1 MALIEKLTDIADAI
15 RGKTG
20 KTEGLTLDQMASE
33 IAGLQTGMG
42 DNSHPYDMGE
52 FVLDSDMKTMNHGIG
67 SGIHHSL
74 GEVPDFIVIWTD
86 DFSDLT
92 PDNLSEQSAN
102 VGYVW
107 LNRITGLPQR
117 VTSAIANEFGLYVP
131 FYVDSDSYRLEA
143 FIPSSNSYYLGA
155 NTFPTNNALYL
166 PQQGTNYYWRAGVT
180 YRYFVSKAWWN
191 VGGAANVE

>member
-1 MALIEKLTDIADAI
+1 MALTEKLTAIADAI

-20 KTEGLTLDQMASE
+20 KTEEMTLDQMATE
-33 IAGLQTGMG
+33 IAGITGGGG
-42 DNSHPYDMGE
+42 DGLPYDMGE
-52 FVLDSDMKTMNHGIG
+52 FVLDSDMKGMHHRSG

-86 DFSDLT
+86 DFSDLN
-92 PDNLSEQSAN
+92 PDNLSEQQVN

-117 VTSAIANEFGLYVP
+117 ATSTATNEISLYIP
-131 FYVDSDSYRLEA
+131 FYVDSGSYRLNA
-143 FIPSSNSYYLGA
+143 FIPTSTVYYLGA
-155 NTFPTNNALYL
+155 DTFPTNNAFYL
-166 PQQGTNYYWRAGVT
+166 PQHGSKEYWRTGVT

>member
-1 MALIEKLTDIADAI
+1 MSVNSKMTAIADAI

-20 KTEGLTLDQMASE
+20 KTEEMTLDQMATE
-33 IAGLQTGMG
+33 IAGITGGGG
-42 DNSHPYDMGE
+42 DGLPYDMGE
-52 FVLDSDMKTMNHGIG
+52 FVLDSDMKEMKHKNG

-86 DFSDLT
+86 DFSDLN

-117 VTSAIANEFGLYVP
+117 ATSAVTNEFSLYIP
-131 FYVDSDSYRLEA
+131 FCVDSGSYRLSA
-143 FIPSSNSYYLGA
+143 FIPTSYAYYLDS
-155 NTFPTNNALYL
+155 NTFPTNNAFYL
-166 PQQGTNYYWRAGVT
+166 PQQGAYDYWRTGVT

>member
-1 MALIEKLTDIADAI
+1 MALTEKLTAIADAI

-20 KTEGLTLDQMASE
+20 KTEEMTLDQMATE
-33 IAGLQTGMG
+33 IAGITGGGG
-42 DNSHPYDMGE
+42 DGLAYDMGE
-52 FVLDSDMKTMNHGIG
+52 FVLDSDMKAMNHKSG

-86 DFSDLT
+86 DFSDLN
-92 PDNLSEQSAN
+92 PDNLSEQKAN

-107 LNRITGLPQR
+107 LNRITGLPQDATSV
-117 VTSAIANEFGLYVP
+117 VTNEFSLYIP
-131 FYVDSDSYRLEA
+131 FNVDSGSYRLKA
-143 FIPSSNSYYLGA
+143 FIPSSTVYYLGA
-155 NTFPTNNALYL
+155 DTFPTNNAFYL
-166 PQQGTNYYWRAGVT
+166 PQQAANDYWRAGVT